1 MNKVVI
7 VTGASRGIGRAT
19 AEKLLENG
27 WCVALCCNE
36 NKSIAE
42 NFAMDYEKRSTH
54 ILIGCVFFLR
64 KIILL
69 VLIIEI
75 IQK

>member
-42 NFAMDYEKRSTH
+42 NFAMDYEYAKVYQFD
-54 ILIGCVFFLR
+54 G
-64 KIILL
+64 
-69 VLIIEI
+69 
-75 IQK
+75 